1 MKRKLIGHVGVDSG
15 QLLIIDPCYIED
27 NWKKESESDIL
38 GVKFWGLGKVNAI
51 QYLKKRG
58 YKVEVTQDE
67 HGYGF
72 IHTQDQQQVE
82 VLQQTLIEFLQI
94 DYDKNRIVW
103 NTVNTGSYQE
113 ICKLTKND
121 NRSGQ
126 YNNIIGCAFQSGFGD
141 GLYEVYATYKDC
153 SFTIDGEYIEDNRIS
168 KVEIILIEDRGAT
181 NE

>member
-1 MKRKLIGHVGVDSG
+1 MERKLIGRVGVDSG

-27 NWKKESESDIL
+27 NWKKDSESDIL
-38 GVKFWGLGKVNAI
+38 GVKFWGLGKEKAI
-51 QYLKKRG
+51 QYLKERG
-58 YKVEVTQDE
+58 YKVEVTHDE
-67 HGYGF
+67 HEYGF
-72 IHTQDQQQVE
+72 VHIQDQQQVE

-103 NTVNTGSYQE
+103 NTINTGSYQE
-113 ICKLTKND
+113 ICKLTNND

-153 SFTIDGEYIEDNRIS
+153 SLAIDGEYLEDNRIS
-168 KVEIILIEDRGAT
+168 KVEIILIDDRSD